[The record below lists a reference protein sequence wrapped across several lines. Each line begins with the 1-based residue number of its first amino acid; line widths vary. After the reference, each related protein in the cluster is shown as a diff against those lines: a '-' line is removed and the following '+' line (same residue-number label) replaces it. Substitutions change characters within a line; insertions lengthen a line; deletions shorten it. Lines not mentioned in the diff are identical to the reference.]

1 MTDSH
6 SSFLARLTGDD
17 NEGIALLFGGQATP
31 WRAAAAQVAED
42 PTLAAELRDL
52 ISASDAL
59 LAPVA
64 ASVTAASA
72 GPVTLERLAG
82 TDGTA
87 ATGPVSAAL
96 SVPGITAVQF
106 AQVSALRSAG
116 FDAAAAVA
124 AGRAVALGHSQ
135 GALGA
140 ALVSNGADS
149 AARIFTTARLIGAA
163 AARVTRAQGFAVDET
178 TPMLSVRGLQRVHL
192 DALIA
197 ETGVNVQVAIR
208 NGHRRFILSGT
219 PEDLGVVEQTV
230 LQLGEKDAAELAAKT
245 RGGAPL
251 APATE
256 YLEVTVPF
264 HHTSMEPAVAQTVA
278 WAEACGLNTDGAA
291 EKLARAVL
299 TDHVDWVDQITEARA
314 TGATWF
320 LDLGPGEVVSRLS
333 ADLIEGSG
341 AGIVSLG
348 SLEQIDELAAPGSND
363 PGPARTVDWSS
374 FAPRLL
380 DLPTGPSVETK
391 FSRLTG
397 RSPVLLAG
405 MTPTTVDPEIV
416 AAAANAGYWAEMAG
430 GGQVTAEVF
439 DANLTKLK
447 GLLDPGRAVQFN
459 AMFMDRYLWNLHFG
473 GQRVVSKARESGA
486 PLDGVVI
493 SAGIPE
499 PDEAPEVIGALRD
512 SGFSYIALKPGT
524 VNQIRSGLAI
534 ARQIQDTG
542 ASIILQVEDGHAGG
556 HHSWENLDDLLTDT
570 YAEIRR
576 QPNVVLTVGGGIGAP
591 ERAADYLSGDWSV
604 ALGLPSMPVDG
615 VLVGTAAMTAKEA
628 KTTDEIKQL
637 LVDTPG
643 VADASGVAH
652 TAPNGGWIAPGESAG
667 GATSGLSHLRAD
679 IHEIDNSAAKCMRL
693 IQEVGGSL
701 EAVNARRDEII
712 EAMNKTAKP
721 YFGELEQMTYA
732 QVVRRF
738 AELSFPWADPSW
750 LKRFQELLQ
759 RVEARLA
766 VAEHGPVET
775 LFPTVDSAE
784 DPEAAVATL
793 VGAYPSAEVDTLTP
807 LDAAWFI
814 ALCRKYPKPM
824 GFVPAID
831 EDLLAWWG
839 KDCLWQAQDDR
850 YTADQVRII
859 PGPVS
864 VSGITTVNE
873 PVADL
878 LGRFEAACRDRVAS
892 SSSAGDG
899 KATGRHAIQ
908 EWSDSNAASTPTKAV
923 ARLADATDITAYLQA
938 VPYIS
943 WTGHLMDNPAHVID
957 ADSYELVVTNDGSDG
972 NPVTVT
978 VDLHLDTLWD
988 NTAAGSGDSQVH
1000 AVRRLPVPL
1009 ILDDSISTGALPV
1022 VDESR
1027 LPDTMY
1033 GLLAGTAGVGNVS
1046 VTGDD
1051 ITGMPTKI
1059 EGSETDADGAAP
1071 FGRFSYTYTLTDTL
1085 GAEHA
1090 AVTGDGL
1097 GDLASAGGGAHRAT
1111 IVPDALLGTCWPAI
1125 YAALGSAM
1133 VNDYPVIEGLLNAVH
1148 LDHSAALE
1156 VPAEDIATGE
1166 ITITSWAAGI
1176 QESSSGRVV
1185 TVHHEMHDA
1194 DGVYLG
1200 VQTERFAIRGRAF
1213 GTTPPAEPAIA
1224 GGIAAASNGGIT
1236 DTPRS
1241 TLLRTHVHAPHE
1253 MTPFAWVSG
1262 DFNPIHTSHVAARV
1276 AGLQAPLVHGM
1287 WLSATAQHAASAAGS
1302 GHQILG
1308 WTYRMFGLVQLD
1320 DLVDIQVERVGRVA
1334 GGGLLLE
1341 VTCRVNDELVSQG
1354 TAVTAAPTTA
1364 YVYPGQ
1370 GIQAKGMGL
1379 DERAASKATAAVWER
1394 ADAHTRAA
1402 LDFSILTVVRDNP
1415 TSLTA
1420 NGVTY
1425 HHPDGV
1431 LYLTQFTQVALA
1443 TLALAQTARLRE
1455 ADALVADAYYAGHSL
1470 GEYTALS
1477 AYAGTIELETVLEVV
1492 FHRGSTMH
1500 HLIPRDEQ
1508 GRSDYRMGA
1517 LRPNQ
1522 FGVDDEHV
1530 VEYVNSIAEASGE
1543 FLEIVNF
1550 NLAGEQ
1556 YSVAGTVAG
1565 LAALEKDAKK
1575 RTAEAGGKGSF
1586 MMVPGIDVPFHSRV
1600 LHPGVPDFREK
1611 LDGLL
1616 PARINYE
1623 ILVGRYIPN
1632 LVARPFELTS
1642 EFVESI
1648 LEIVPSEP
1656 AQSLLD
1662 GWDDRTNDEA
1672 GRAEVARTL
1681 FIELLCWQFASPV
1694 RWIETQDLLLA
1705 TDRLDVEEL
1714 IEVGL
1719 GASPTLANLATKTLK
1734 LPRFTGADVAVRNV
1748 QRDEK
1753 LVYHTDV
1760 QTIEAPVVESTG
1772 SAAPEAGSVPTGD
1785 AAASAHPDA
1794 SAPSSSVP
1802 EPVVTPINEVSAAP
1816 AAVAPAGSVERPADL
1831 PYKASDAIKTL
1842 LAYANK
1848 LRPEQIGGA
1857 DTTGTL
1863 TNGVSSRLNQLLMDI
1878 SAELGL
1884 SSVEGAAEAD
1894 VTTLSATVDAAAHNY
1909 AAFGPVLGEAV
1920 KDRLRKLFGAAG
1932 AKASAIADRVT
1943 GTWELGPGWVD
1954 HATAQILLGSRD
1966 GASARGGDLSTLPTA
1981 VTSMNDVNAIIDE
1994 AVTQAG
2000 AAHGIPVAKPTAGG
2014 SGGGAVDSAAL
2025 DALASEVTGE
2035 EGVLASLARHLL
2047 HDLNLDVPESAV
2059 LSDPEAEE
2067 TAAILQSVSE
2077 ELGPNW
2083 PKLVTPTFDARRAVL
2098 VDDRWATA
2106 REDIARLAAGDE
2118 VAETASFRGT
2128 GETVAKHAEFQA
2140 GRADAA
2146 GDTSLAERFRSIAA
2160 DARSTE
2166 TGTFAGQ
2173 VAVATGVT
2181 PASIAGGVVGDLLAQ
2196 GATVVMTASRIS
2208 PSRLA
2213 YVKQLY
2219 RERAAAEAKIW
2230 LVPANLSS
2238 YRDIDALVDWIG
2250 NEQTE
2255 TVGSD
2260 QKLIKPAL
2268 VPDLFLP
2275 FAAPTV
2281 SGTVEDAG
2289 GNAETQARLLLWS
2302 VERSFTALSRI
2313 GHEANL
2319 AHRLHVVLPG
2329 SPNRGTFGGDGAY
2342 GETKAAFDA
2351 ICNKWSNE
2359 PWGERVTIAHPRIG
2373 WVAGTGLMGGN
2384 DPLVDAAVE
2393 AGVRVWT
2400 PADISG
2406 ELVRLCS
2413 SEIRAAAAVGPVDA
2427 DLTGGLDK
2435 INLTE
2440 LREQAIAD
2448 GAFEQVAASD
2458 AADGAGA
2465 AAAPVTVNALPS
2477 PVRAVQPT
2485 GADFG
2490 AAAGAAADAANAGWG
2505 EVTQDLDDMIVV
2517 VGLGEISA
2525 WGSGRTR
2532 FEAEYGI
2539 QADGSVDLTAAG
2551 VLELAW
2557 MTGLLTWK
2565 DTPVAG
2571 WYDAKGEIVPEEE
2584 IFTRYRD
2591 EVAAR
2596 AGVRTFVDDV
2606 ALEDLT
2612 TPQEVEIFLDRE
2624 ITFAVDSAEDAAS
2637 FVDSD
2642 PTFTRAN
2649 LNEETGEWSVT
2660 RLPGARTRVPR
2671 RATLA
2676 RKVGGQ
2682 FPTDFDPARW
2692 GVPASMIEAVD
2703 RIAIWNLVTAVD
2715 AYLSAGFTPAEI
2727 LQAVHPSDIA
2737 MTQGTGFGGMT
2748 SMRKLFVDR
2757 FLEEDIPSDILQET
2771 LPNVVAAHTM
2781 QSYVGGYGS
2790 MIHPVGA
2797 CATAAVSVEEGVDK
2811 IKLHKA
2817 DFVVA
2822 GATDDI
2828 NVESISGFASM
2839 NATAD
2844 SDAMA
2849 AKGLNERFYS
2859 RANDRRRGGF
2869 VEAQGGGTILL
2880 ARGSVA
2886 VRLGLPVQSVVGY
2899 ASSFADG
2906 AHTSI
2911 PAPGQGAL
2919 AAGRGGVDSR
2929 LSRDL
2934 ATLGVS
2940 ADDIAVVSKHD
2951 TSTNANDPN
2960 ESRLHTRLAAAMGRT
2975 EGNPMYVV
2983 SQKTLT
2989 GHAKGGA
2996 AVFQTAGL
3004 GDMFRTSRIPAN
3016 RSLDCVDPEMASAP
3030 NLVWLREPLQL
3041 NRTVKAGLLTSLGFG
3056 HVSALLALVHPEAFR
3071 VAVENQLGA
3080 EAAEAWVARASDRLR
3095 AGVRRREAGML
3106 GHRALFEEIEHR
3118 RFADDVDID
3127 VAEPDMLLNP
3137 DARAG
3142 EDGLLR

>member
-1 MTDSH
+1 MPHT
-6 SSFLARLTGDD
+6 SFLSRLTAGTDHV
-17 NEGIALLFGGQATP
+17 ALLFGGQATP
-31 WRAAAAQVAED
+31 WIPALGEIADDPALADAA
-42 PTLAAELRDL
+42 RDL
-52 ISASDAL
+52 LSATDAR

-64 ASVTAASA
+64 AQVTAAAA
-72 GPVTLERLAG
+72 GPLTLERL
-82 TDGTA
+82 TA
-87 ATGPVSAAL
+87 ATSADAAL
-96 SVPGITAVQF
+96 SVPGITLAQF
-106 AQVSALRSAG
+106 ALLTALKNAG
-116 FDAAAAVA
+116 FDAATAVA
-124 AGRAVALGHSQ
+124 DGRASALGHSQ
-135 GALGA
+135 GVLGA
-140 ALVSNGADS
+140 ALVTEGD
-149 AARIFTTARLIGAA
+149 AARVLAVARLIGAA
-163 AARVTRAQGFAVDET
+163 ASRTTRSLGLGGGAA
-178 TPMLSVRGLQRVHL
+178 TPMLSVRGLDRATLDRVL
-192 DALIA
+192 A
-197 ETGVNVQVAIR
+197 EVREEAGGASGNDVQVAIR

-219 PEDLGVVEQTV
+219 PEDLGVVEKTISV
-230 LQLGEKDAAELAAKT
+230 LGEKDAAELAAKA

-251 APATE
+251 NPVME
-256 YLEVTVPF
+256 YLDVTVPF
-264 HHTSMEPAVAQTVA
+264 HHTLMEDAVAQVIA
-278 WAEACGLNTDGAA
+278 WARTCGLDDLAGV
-291 EKLARAVL
+291 ESLARAVL
-299 TDHVDWVDQITEARA
+299 TDHVDWVGEIAAAHDA
-314 TGATWF
+314 GAAWF
-320 LDLGPGEVVSRLS
+320 LDLGPGRVVSKLS
-333 ADLIEGSG
+333 ADLIEGTG
-341 AGIVSLG
+341 AGVAVAGTLT
-348 SLEQIDELAAPGSND
+348 DVDALAAPGED
-363 PGPARTVDWSS
+363 PARTVDWSA

-380 DLPTGPSVETK
+380 DLPGGRSVETA
-391 FSRLTG
+391 FTRLTG

-439 DANLTKLK
+439 DHNLTKLK
-447 GLLDPGRAVQFN
+447 SLLEPGRAAEFN

-486 PLDGVVI
+486 PIDGVVI

-499 PDEAPEVIGALRD
+499 PDEAPELIASLRA
-512 SGFSYIALKPGT
+512 SGFSHIAVKPGT
-524 VNQIRSGLAI
+524 VAQIRAGLGI
-534 ARQIQDTG
+534 ARQIEDTG
-542 ASIILQVEDGHAGG
+542 ASLILQVEDGHAGG
-556 HHSWENLDDLLTDT
+556 HHSWENLDDLLTAT

-576 QPNVVLTVGGGIGAP
+576 QPNVVLCVGGGIGTP
-591 ERAADYLSGDWSV
+591 ERAADYLSGDWSR

-615 VLVGTAAMTAKEA
+615 VMVGTAAMTAKEA
-628 KTTDEIKQL
+628 KTTAEIKQL

-643 VADASGVAH
+643 VADETGAAL
-652 TAPNGGWIAPGESAG
+652 TAPNGGWIAPGHTAG

-693 IQEVGGSL
+693 IQEIGSNL

-712 EAMNKTAKP
+712 AALDRTAKP
-721 YFGELEQMTYA
+721 YFGELEEMTYA

-738 AELSFPWADPSW
+738 ADLSFPWVDPSW
-750 LKRFQELLQ
+750 LQRFQELLQ
-759 RVEARLA
+759 RVEARLTP
-766 VAEHGPVET
+766 AEYGPVET
-775 LFPTVDSAE
+775 LFPTVESAE
-784 DPEAAVATL
+784 DPATAIAAL
-793 VGAYPSAEVDTLTP
+793 VEAYPSAEVDTLTP
-807 LDAAWFI
+807 LDTAWFV

-831 EDLLAWWG
+831 EDLLSWWG
-839 KDCLWQAQDDR
+839 KDGLWQAQDDR

-864 VSGITTVNE
+864 VSGITTVDE
-873 PVADL
+873 PVASI
-878 LGRFEAACRDRVAS
+878 LGRFEDACRERVAGS
-892 SSSAGDG
+892 
-899 KATGRHAIQ
+899 GRHHVEDAPVVTA
-908 EWSDSNAASTPTKAV
+908 WSRT
-923 ARLADATDITAYLQA
+923 ADAADVASYLQA
-938 VPYIS
+938 TPYIS

-957 ADSYELVVTNDGSDG
+957 ADKYELIIEEPAGDAADGS
-972 NPVTVT
+972 PVKVT
-978 VDLHLDTLWD
+978 IDLHLDTAWD
-988 NTAAGSGDSQVH
+988 GTAAGEGADRVH
-1000 AVRRLPVPL
+1000 AVRRLPIPL
-1009 ILDDSISTGALPV
+1009 LLSDSATTGALPV
-1022 VDESR
+1022 VDEER
-1027 LPDTMY
+1027 LPETMY
-1033 GLLAGTAGVGNVS
+1033 GLLAGTAGVGNTA
-1046 VTGDD
+1046 VTGDVID
-1051 ITGMPTKI
+1051 RMPARI
-1059 EGSETDADGAAP
+1059 DGSESADAP
-1071 FGRFSYTYTLTDTL
+1071 FGRFSYTYHLTSAL

-1090 AVTGDGL
+1090 GVTGAAL
-1097 GDLASAGGGAHRAT
+1097 GDLTGRGAGDHRAT

-1125 YAALGSAM
+1125 YAALGSAN
-1133 VNDYPVIEGLLNAVH
+1133 VDDFPVIEGLLNAVH

-1156 VPAEDIATGE
+1156 VSAEDLAARAAAAEKAGE
-1166 ITITSWAAGI
+1166 PGLAVEITSWAAGI
-1176 QESSSGRVV
+1176 EESSSGRVV
-1185 TVHHEMHDA
+1185 TVHHEMRDA
-1194 DGVYLG
+1194 DGIYLG
-1200 VQTERFAIRGRAF
+1200 IQTERFAIRGRAF
-1213 GTTPPAEPAIA
+1213 GTTPPADPAPA
-1224 GGIAAASNGGIT
+1224 GGIAAAVDGGIT

-1241 TLLRTHVHAPHE
+1241 TLLRTRVNAPAE

-1287 WLSATAQHAASAAGS
+1287 WLSATAQHAASAAGA
-1302 GHQILG
+1302 GHTILG
-1308 WTYRMFGLVQLD
+1308 WTYRMFGLVQLGD
-1320 DLVDIQVERVGRVA
+1320 PVDIQVERAGRVA

-1341 VTCRVNDELVSQG
+1341 VTCRIGDELVSQG
-1354 TAVTAAPTTA
+1354 TAVTAAPVTA

-1379 DERAASKATAAVWER
+1379 DERAASKATAEVWER

-1420 NGVTY
+1420 KGVTY

-1455 ADALVADAYYAGHSL
+1455 ADALVSDAYYAGHSL

-1477 AYAGTIELETVLEVV
+1477 AYAGTIDLETVLEVV

-1500 HLIPRDEQ
+1500 HLIPRDEN

-1522 FGVDDEHV
+1522 FGVDDDHV
-1530 VEYVNSIAEASGE
+1530 VEYVNSVAEASGE

-1556 YSVAGTVAG
+1556 YSIAGTVAG

-1575 RTAEAGGKGSF
+1575 RTAEFGGKGSF

-1611 LDGLL
+1611 LDDLL
-1616 PARINYE
+1616 PARINHE
-1623 ILVGRYIPN
+1623 MLIGRYIPN
-1632 LVARPFELTS
+1632 LVARPFELS
-1642 EFVESI
+1642 REFVQSI
-1648 LEIVPSEP
+1648 LDVVPSEP
-1656 AQSLLD
+1656 AQALLD
-1662 GWDDRTNDEA
+1662 NWDAATADDTA
-1672 GRAEVARTL
+1672 VATTARTL

-1694 RWIETQDLLLA
+1694 RWIETQDLLFA
-1705 TDRLDVEEL
+1705 PDRLDVDEVV
-1714 IEVGL
+1714 EVGL

-1734 LPRFTGADVAVRNV
+1734 LPRFTAADVAVRNV

-1753 LVYHTDV
+1753 LVYHEDV
-1760 QTIEAPVVESTG
+1760 QTIEAPADETVAEPTAVPVG
-1772 SAAPEAGSVPTGD
+1772 DQAVAEAEADT
-1785 AAASAHPDA
+1785 

-1802 EPVVTPINEVSAAP
+1802 EPVQEPVPTAAP
-1816 AAVAPAGSVERPADL
+1816 QTVHAPAGSVERPADL
-1831 PYKASDAIKTL
+1831 PYHASDAIRTL

-1894 VTTLSATVDAAAHNY
+1894 VDTLSVTVDAAAHNY
-1909 AAFGPVLGEAV
+1909 SAFGPVLGEAV

-1954 HATAQILLGSRD
+1954 HTTAQILLGSRD
-1966 GASARGGDLSTLPTA
+1966 GASSRGGDLATLPTA
-1981 VTSMNDVNAIIDE
+1981 ATSMADVTALIDE
-1994 AVTQAG
+1994 AVAQVG
-2000 AAHGIPVAKPTAGG
+2000 AAHGIPVAMPAAGG
-2014 SGGGAVDSAAL
+2014 AAGGGTVDSAAL
-2025 DALASEVTGE
+2025 DAFASEVTGD
-2035 EGVLASLARHLL
+2035 EGVLANLARHLL
-2047 HDLNLDVPESAV
+2047 HDLDLDVPEATPFT
-2059 LSDPEAEE
+2059 DPEAEE
-2067 TAAILQSVSE
+2067 NATVIRAVSE
-2077 ELGPNW
+2077 ELGSNW
-2083 PKLVTPTFDARRAVL
+2083 PQLVAPVFDPARAVL

-2106 REDIARLAAGDE
+2106 REDIARIANGEEL
-2118 VAETASFRGT
+2118 AETVTFAGT
-2128 GETVAKHAEFQA
+2128 GETVAKHAEF
-2140 GRADAA
+2140 RAAHAAAA
-2146 GDTSLAERFRSIAA
+2146 GDTSLAARFRAIAEE
-2160 DARSTE
+2160 ARDT
-2166 TGTFAGQ
+2166 TPGRFDGQ
-2173 VAVATGVT
+2173 VAVVTGVT
-2181 PASIAGGVVGDLLAQ
+2181 PASIAGGVVGDLLAE

-2208 PSRLA
+2208 AARLA
-2213 YVKQLY
+2213 FVKQLY
-2219 RERAAAEAKIW
+2219 RERASAAAQIW

-2238 YRDIDALVDWIG
+2238 YRDIDALVEWIG
-2250 NEQTE
+2250 TEQTE
-2255 TVGSD
+2255 TVGSEKK
-2260 QKLIKPAL
+2260 QIKPAL

-2275 FAAPTV
+2275 FAAPSVT
-2281 SGTVEDAG
+2281 GTVEDAG
-2289 GNAETQARLLLWS
+2289 ANAETQARLLLWS

-2313 GHEANL
+2313 GHEADL

-2342 GETKAAFDA
+2342 GEAKAAFDA
-2351 ICNKWSNE
+2351 ICNKWHNE
-2359 PWGERVTIAHPRIG
+2359 PWGGTGGRVTIAHPRIG
-2373 WVAGTGLMGGN
+2373 WVSGTGLMGGN
-2384 DPLVDAAVE
+2384 DPLVGAATE
-2393 AGVRVWT
+2393 AGVHVWT
-2400 PADISG
+2400 PAEIAG
-2406 ELVRLCS
+2406 ELVDLCS
-2413 SEIRAAAAVGPVDA
+2413 AQTREKALTGPVDA
-2427 DLTGGLDK
+2427 DLTGGLGAID
-2435 INLTE
+2435 LPA
-2440 LREQAIAD
+2440 LREKALAD
-2448 GAFEQVAASD
+2448 AAATDGTTDAAAAS
-2458 AADGAGA
+2458 GT
-2465 AAAPVTVNALPS
+2465 APVTVDALPN
-2477 PVRAVQPT
+2477 PVRVSQPVA
-2485 GADFG
+2485 GADASG
-2490 AAAGAAADAANAGWG
+2490 DKWG
-2505 EVTQDLDDMIVV
+2505 TVTQSLEDMVV
-2517 VGLGEISA
+2517 IVGLGEISA

-2539 QADGSVDLTAAG
+2539 RSDGSVDLTAAG

-2571 WYDAKGEIVPEEE
+2571 WYNTDGDIVPEEE

-2596 AGVRTFVDDV
+2596 AGVRTFVDDN
-2606 ALEDLT
+2606 ALEDLH

-2624 ITFAVDSAEDAAS
+2624 VTFAVDSAEDAAS
-2637 FVDSD
+2637 FVDND
-2642 PTFTRAN
+2642 PAFTRATRD
-2649 LNEETGEWSVT
+2649 EETGEWSVT

-2682 FPTDFDPARW
+2682 FPTDFDPQRW
-2692 GVPASMIEAVD
+2692 GIPAAMVEAVD

-2727 LQAVHPSDIA
+2727 LQYVHPADVA
-2737 MTQGTGFGGMT
+2737 MTQGTGFGGMS
-2748 SMRKLFVDR
+2748 SMRKLFLDR

-2781 QSYVGGYGS
+2781 QSYVGGYGA

-2797 CATAAVSVEEGVDK
+2797 CATAAVSIEEGVDK
-2811 IKLHKA
+2811 IHCGKA

-2828 NVESISGFASM
+2828 SVESITGFANM

-2844 SDAMA
+2844 SDKMA
-2849 AKGLNERFYS
+2849 GKGLNERFYS

-2886 VRLGLPVQSVVGY
+2886 AKMGLPVQSVVGFA
-2899 ASSFADG
+2899 ASYADG

-2911 PAPGQGAL
+2911 PAPGMGAL
-2919 AAGRGGVDSR
+2919 AAGRGGTDSR
-2929 LSRDL
+2929 LARTL

-2960 ESRLHTRLAAAMGRT
+2960 ESKLHTRLARALERT
-2975 EGNPMYVV
+2975 EGNPLYVV

-3004 GDMFRTSRIPAN
+3004 GDMFRTARIPAN
-3016 RSLDCVDPEMASAP
+3016 RSLDCVDPEMATSP
-3030 NLVWLREPLQL
+3030 DLVWLREPMQL
-3041 NRTVKAGLLTSLGFG
+3041 HRTVKAGLLTSLGFG

-3071 VAVENQLGA
+3071 VAVASQLG
-3080 EAAEAWVARASDRLR
+3080 EDAAAQWVERASARLR

-3106 GHRALFEEIEHR
+3106 GHKALFEEIDHR
-3118 RFADDVDID
+3118 RFADGVDID
-3127 VAEPDMLLNP
+3127 EAEPAMLLDP
-3137 DARAG
+3137 ASRAG
-3142 EDGLLR
+3142 EDGLFR

>member
-1 MTDSH
+1 MTDTS
-6 SSFLARLTGDD
+6 SSFLARLNGGSEKT
-17 NEGIALLFGGQATP
+17 ALLFGGQATP
-31 WRAAAAQVAED
+31 WRPACAQIAED
-42 PTLAAELRDL
+42 PTLAGEIRDL
-52 ISASDAL
+52 ISDSSDL

-64 ASVTAASA
+64 AELTAATA
-72 GPVTLERLAG
+72 GALTLERLAG
-82 TDGTA
+82 TGSFA
-87 ATGPVSAAL
+87 AGAGDPVSAAL
-96 SVPGITAVQF
+96 SVPGITAVQY
-106 AQVSALRSAG
+106 AQLSALKSAG
-116 FDAAAAVA
+116 YDATAAVA
-124 AGRAVALGHSQ
+124 DGRATALGHSQ
-135 GALGA
+135 GVLGA
-140 ALVSNGADS
+140 ALVSDNGLTDAQIL
-149 AARIFTTARLIGAA
+149 AVARLIGAA
-163 AARVTRAQGFAVDET
+163 AARTTRSAGFAVGEH
-178 TPMLSVRGLQRVHL
+178 TPMLSVRGLERSHL
-192 DALIA
+192 DTVIA
-197 ETGVNVQVAIR
+197 DAGVDVEVAIH
-208 NGHRRFILSGT
+208 NGRRRFILSGT

-251 APATE
+251 SPQTE

-264 HHTSMEPAVAQTVA
+264 HHSSMEPAVQQVIA
-278 WAEACGLNTDGAA
+278 WATRCGLPDA
-291 EKLARAVL
+291 EAFARAVL
-299 TDHVDWVDQITEARA
+299 TDHIDWVSQVSAARDG
-314 TGATWF
+314 GAAWF
-320 LDLGPGEVVSRLS
+320 LDLGPGVVASRIS

-341 AGIVSLG
+341 AGVVAAGTL
-348 SLEQIDELAAPGSND
+348 DDVDTLAAPGPD
-363 PGPARTVDWSS
+363 PERTVDWSAY
-374 FAPRLL
+374 APRLL
-380 DLPTGPSVETK
+380 DLPTGQVVETA
-391 FSRLTG
+391 FTRLTG

-416 AAAANAGYWAEMAG
+416 AAAANAGYWAELAG

-447 GLLDPGRAVQFN
+447 GLLEPGRAVQFN

-499 PDEAPEVIGALRD
+499 PDEAPEVIGALRE
-512 SGFSYIALKPGT
+512 SGFSHIALKPGT
-524 VNQIRSGLAI
+524 VNQIRAGLGI
-534 ARQIQDTG
+534 ARQIEDTG
-542 ASIILQVEDGHAGG
+542 TSIILQVEDGHAGG
-556 HHSWENLDDLLTDT
+556 HHSWENLDDLLTAT

-576 QPNVVLTVGGGIGAP
+576 QKNVVLCVGGGIGTP
-591 ERAADYLSGDWSV
+591 ERSADYLSGDWSV
-604 ALGLPSMPVDG
+604 ALGLPPMPVDG
-615 VLVGTAAMTAKEA
+615 VLVGTAAMTTKEA

-643 VADASGVAH
+643 VADETGAAF
-652 TAPNGGWIAPGESAG
+652 TAPNGGWIAPGHSAG

-712 EAMNKTAKP
+712 EALDKTAKP

-738 AELSFPWADPSW
+738 AELSFPWVDPSW
-750 LKRFQELLQ
+750 LQRFQELLQ
-759 RVEARLA
+759 RVEARLTP
-766 VAEHGPVET
+766 VEHGPVET
-775 LFPTVDSAE
+775 LFPTVESAE

-793 VGAYPSAEVDTLTP
+793 VAAHPSAEVDTLTP
-807 LDAAWFI
+807 LDTAWFI

-864 VSGITTVNE
+864 VSGITTVDE

-878 LGRFEAACRDRVAS
+878 LGRFEEACRAR
-892 SSSAGDG
+892 
-899 KATGRHAIQ
+899 I
-908 EWSDSNAASTPTKAV
+908 SDSGATTAWSRTGDAA
-923 ARLADATDITAYLQA
+923 DIESYLKT

-957 ADSYELVVTNDGSDG
+957 EERYDLVVHDDGSDG
-972 NPVTVT
+972 KPVKVT
-978 VDLHLDTLWD
+978 VDLHLDTFWD
-988 NTAAGSGDSQVH
+988 DTAAGSGDAQVH
-1000 AVRRLPVPL
+1000 AVRSLPVPL
-1009 ILDDSISTGALPV
+1009 ILDTTSMTGGLPV
-1022 VDESR
+1022 VDEER

-1033 GLLAGTAGVGNVS
+1033 GLLAGTAGVGNTA
-1046 VTGDD
+1046 VTGDE
-1051 ITGMPTKI
+1051 ITAMPAKV
-1059 EGSETDADGAAP
+1059 EGSTSDSTP
-1071 FGRFSYTYTLTDTL
+1071 FGTFNYSFTLTESL
-1085 GAEHA
+1085 GSEHA
-1090 AVTGDGL
+1090 GVTGDGL
-1097 GDLASAGGGAHRAT
+1097 GDLSEVGGGATRAS

-1148 LDHSAALE
+1148 LDHSVALE
-1156 VPAEDIATGE
+1156 VPADELAE
-1166 ITITSWAAGI
+1166 RAPFRITVTSWAAGI
-1176 QESSSGRVV
+1176 EESSSGRVV
-1185 TVHHEMHDA
+1185 TVHHHMHD
-1194 DGVYLG
+1194 DEGTLLG
-1200 VQTERFAIRGRAF
+1200 RQTERFAIRGRAF
-1213 GTTPPAEPAIA
+1213 GTTPPADPALA
-1224 GGIAAASNGGIT
+1224 GGLAAEGRGIT

-1241 TLLRTHVHAPHE
+1241 TLLRTRVNAPSE

-1262 DFNPIHTSHVAARV
+1262 DFNPIHTSHVAARM

-1302 GHQILG
+1302 GHRILG

-1320 DLVDIQVERVGRVA
+1320 DPVDIQVERTGRVA

-1341 VTCRVNDELVSQG
+1341 VTCRINDELVSQG
-1354 TAVTAAPTTA
+1354 TAVTAAPSTA

-1370 GIQAKGMGL
+1370 GIQSKGMGL

-1425 HHPDGV
+1425 QHPDGV

-1500 HLIPRDEQ
+1500 HLIPRDEN
-1508 GRSDYRMGA
+1508 GRSNYRMGA

-1522 FGVDDEHV
+1522 FGVDDDHV
-1530 VEYVNSIAEASGE
+1530 VDYVNSVAEKSGE

-1565 LAALEKDAKK
+1565 LAALEKDAAE
-1575 RTAEAGGKGSF
+1575 RTAAAGGKGSF

-1611 LDGLL
+1611 LDDLL
-1616 PARINYE
+1616 PETIDHGVLE
-1623 ILVGRYIPN
+1623 GRYIPN
-1632 LVARPFELTS
+1632 LVARPFELS
-1642 EFVESI
+1642 RDFVQSI
-1648 LEIVPSEP
+1648 LDVVPAGP
-1656 AQSLLD
+1656 AQEILD
-1662 GWDDRTNDEA
+1662 DWDARTKDEA
-1672 GRAEVARTL
+1672 GRADVARTL

-1705 TDRLDVEEL
+1705 SDRLDIDELVE
-1714 IEVGL
+1714 IGL
-1719 GASPTLANLATKTLK
+1719 GAAPTLANLATKTLK

-1753 LVYHTDV
+1753 LVYHEDV
-1760 QTIEAPVVESTG
+1760 QTIEAPVDEPAVEH
-1772 SAAPEAGSVPTGD
+1772 ESVPTGD
-1785 AAASAHPDA
+1785 PVAEARPDA
-1794 SAPSSSVP
+1794 SAPSPAVDEGYATP
-1802 EPVVTPINEVSAAP
+1802 EPP
-1816 AAVAPAGSVERPADL
+1816 APAGSVERPADL

-1909 AAFGPVLGEAV
+1909 SAFGPVLSEAV
-1920 KDRLRKLFGAAG
+1920 KDRLRKLFGSAG
-1932 AKASAIADRVT
+1932 AKATAIADRVT

-1966 GASARGGDLSTLPTA
+1966 GASARGGDLSTLPTSA
-1981 VTSMNDVNAIIDE
+1981 TSMNDVNAIIDE
-1994 AVTQAG
+1994 AVTQVG
-2000 AAHGIPVAKPTAGG
+2000 AAHGIPVAKPSAGG
-2014 SGGGAVDSAAL
+2014 SGGGTVDSAAL
-2025 DALASEVTGE
+2025 DAFADEVTGDD
-2035 EGVLASLARHLL
+2035 GVLASLARHIL
-2047 HDLNLDVPESAV
+2047 HDLNLDVPEPS
-2059 LSDPEAEE
+2059 SFDDPEADEN
-2067 TAAILQSVSE
+2067 AAVLQAVSE
-2077 ELGPNW
+2077 ELGATW
-2083 PKLVTPTFDARRAVL
+2083 PRQVAPVFDDRRAIL
-2098 VDDRWATA
+2098 IDDRWATA
-2106 REDIARLAAGDE
+2106 REDIARLAAGGEIAD
-2118 VAETASFRGT
+2118 TATFRGT
-2128 GETVAKHAEFQA
+2128 GETVAKHADWWAAHTTDA
-2140 GRADAA
+2140 GLATRFA
-2146 GDTSLAERFRSIAA
+2146 GIAA
-2160 DARSTE
+2160 EARDVTT
-2166 TGTFAGQ
+2166 TGDFSGQ
-2173 VAVATGVT
+2173 VAVVTGVT
-2181 PASIAGGVVGDLLAQ
+2181 PASIAGGVVGDLLAE
-2196 GATVVMTASRIS
+2196 GATVVITASRIS
-2208 PSRLA
+2208 SARLEF
-2213 YVKQLY
+2213 VKKLY
-2219 RERAAAEAKIW
+2219 REHASAEARIW

-2250 NEQTE
+2250 SEQTE
-2255 TVGSD
+2255 TVGSEK
-2260 QKLIKPAL
+2260 KLVKPAL

-2359 PWGERVTIAHPRIG
+2359 PWGQRVTIAHPRIG

-2400 PADISG
+2400 PSDIAG

-2413 SEIRAAAAVGPVDA
+2413 AEIRAAASIGPVDA

-2440 LREQAIAD
+2440 LRDKALAD
-2448 GAFEQVAASD
+2448 GAFDAVADTSAGD
-2458 AADGAGA
+2458 AAE
-2465 AAAPVTVNALPS
+2465 APATVDALPS
-2477 PVRAVQPT
+2477 PVRAWQPVAQD
-2485 GADFG
+2485 GS
-2490 AAAGAAADAANAGWG
+2490 WG
-2505 EVTQDLDDMIVV
+2505 EVTADLEDMVVV
-2517 VGLGEISA
+2517 VGLGEVSA

-2532 FEAEYGI
+2532 FEAEYGV

-2606 ALEDLT
+2606 ALEDVH
-2612 TPQEVEIFLDRE
+2612 TPQAAEIFLDRE
-2624 ITFAVDSAEDAAS
+2624 VTFAVDSAEDARS
-2637 FVDSD
+2637 FVEAD
-2642 PTFTRAN
+2642 PDFTRATVD
-2649 LNEETGEWSVT
+2649 EETGEWSVT
-2660 RLPGARTRVPR
+2660 RLPGARARVPR

-2682 FPTDFDPARW
+2682 FPTDFDPTRW
-2692 GVPASMIEAVD
+2692 GVPASMVEAID
-2703 RIAIWNLVTAVD
+2703 RIAVWNLVATVD
-2715 AYLSAGFTPAEI
+2715 AYLSAGFTPSEI
-2727 LQAVHPSDIA
+2727 LQAVHPSDVA

-2781 QSYVGGYGS
+2781 QAYVGGYGA

-2811 IKLHKA
+2811 IKLGKA

-2822 GATDDI
+2822 GATDDMS
-2828 NVESISGFASM
+2828 VESISGFASM
-2839 NATAD
+2839 NATAN

-2880 ARGSVA
+2880 TRGSVA
-2886 VRLGLPVQSVVGY
+2886 AKLGLPVQSVVGY
-2899 ASSFADG
+2899 AASFADG

-2911 PAPGQGAL
+2911 PAPGMGAL
-2919 AAGRGGVDSR
+2919 AAGRGGQGSK
-2929 LSRDL
+2929 LSKEL
-2934 ATLGVS
+2934 AKLGVS

-2960 ESRLHTRLAAAMGRT
+2960 ESRLHTRLAKAMGRT

-3041 NRTVKAGLLTSLGFG
+3041 NRTIKAGLLTSLGFG
-3056 HVSALLALVHPEAFR
+3056 HVSALMALVHPEAFR
-3071 VAVENQLGA
+3071 VAVANQLGE
-3080 EAAEAWVARASDRLR
+3080 EAARQWVDTASARLR

-3106 GHRALFEEIEHR
+3106 GHRALFEEIGHR
-3118 RFADDVDID
+3118 RFADDVSID
-3127 VAEPDMLLNP
+3127 EAEPAMLLDP
-3137 DARAG
+3137 EARAG

>member
-1 MTDSH
+1 MTH
-6 SSFLARLTGDD
+6 TSFLSRISSAD
-17 NEGIALLFGGQATP
+17 NGAAERTTLLFGGQATP
-31 WRAAAAQVAED
+31 WRAALTELAED
-42 PTLAAELRDL
+42 PTLADAVRGVLADSGAL
-52 ISASDAL
+52 I
-59 LAPVA
+59 APVA
-64 ASVTAASA
+64 AQVTAATA
-72 GPVTLERLAG
+72 GALTLERLIGAG
-82 TDGTA
+82 RAGA
-87 ATGPVSAAL
+87 VSAAL
-96 SVPGITAVQF
+96 SVPGITVAQF
-106 AQVSALRSAG
+106 GQLAALKGAG

-124 AGRAVALGHSQ
+124 ADRASVLGHSQ
-135 GALGA
+135 GVLGA
-140 ALVSNGADS
+140 ALVDGRAGDS
-149 AARIFTTARLIGAA
+149 AHVIAIARLIGAA
-163 AARVTRAQGFAVDET
+163 ASRATLAVGVSAGDA
-178 TPMLSVRGLQRVHL
+178 TPMLSVRGLDRDTL
-192 DALIA
+192 DAVLA
-197 ETGVNVQVAIR
+197 EVAEQAGGADTGVQVAIR
-208 NGHRRFILSGT
+208 NGHRRFILSGA
-219 PEDLGVVEQTV
+219 PDALGVVEKTIAV
-230 LQLGEKDAAELAAKT
+230 VADKDAAELAAKT

-251 APATE
+251 APVCE
-256 YLEVTVPF
+256 YLDVTVPF
-264 HHTSMEPAVAQTVA
+264 HHDMMETAVAQVVA
-278 WAEACGLNTDGAA
+278 WADTCGLAGAEA
-291 EKLARAVL
+291 LARAVL
-299 TDHVDWVDQITEARA
+299 TDHVDWVDGVTDALA
-314 TGATWF
+314 SGTSWF
-320 LDLGPGEVVSRLS
+320 LDLGPGDTVTKLS
-333 ADLIEGSG
+333 SELVEGSG
-341 AGIVSLG
+341 AGLVAAG
-348 SLEQIDELAAPGSND
+348 SLTAVDALAAPGED
-363 PGPARTVDWSS
+363 PARTVDWSS
-374 FAPRLL
+374 YSPRLV
-380 DLPTGPSVETK
+380 DLPTGRTVETK
-391 FSRLTG
+391 FTRLTG
-397 RSPVLLAG
+397 RSPILLAG

-473 GQRVVSKARESGA
+473 TQRVVSKARESGA

-499 PDEAPEVIGALRD
+499 PDEAPEVIGALRN
-512 SGFSYIALKPGT
+512 SGFSHIALKPGT
-524 VNQIRSGLAI
+524 VAQIRAGLGI
-534 ARQIQDTG
+534 ARQIEDTG
-542 ASIILQVEDGHAGG
+542 TSIILQVEDGHAGG
-556 HHSWENLDDLLTDT
+556 HHSWENLDDLLTAT

-576 QPNVVLTVGGGIGAP
+576 QPNVVLCVGGGIGTP
-591 ERAADYLSGDWSV
+591 ERAADYLSGSWST
-604 ALGLPSMPVDG
+604 ALGLPAMPVDG

-628 KTTDEIKQL
+628 KTTREIKQL

-643 VADASGVAH
+643 VADQTGSAV
-652 TAPNGGWIAPGESAG
+652 TAPNGGWIAPGQAAG

-693 IQEVGGSL
+693 IQEIGSNL

-712 EAMNKTAKP
+712 AALNKTAKP
-721 YFGELEQMTYA
+721 YFGELEEMTYA

-750 LKRFQELLQ
+750 LSRFHLLLQ
-759 RVEARLA
+759 RVEARLSD
-766 VAEHGPVET
+766 VDHGEVVT
-775 LFPTVDSAE
+775 LFPTEQDAAE
-784 DPEAAVATL
+784 PTTAIARLIE
-793 VGAYPSAEVDTLTP
+793 AYPASETDTLTP
-807 LDAAWFI
+807 LDTAWFLV
-814 ALCRKYPKPM
+814 LCRKFPKPV

-839 KDCLWQAQDDR
+839 KDCLWQSQDDR
-850 YTADQVRII
+850 YTADQCRII

-864 VSGITTVNE
+864 VSGITTIDE
-873 PVADL
+873 PVASI
-878 LGRFEAACRDRVAS
+878 LGRFEDACRDRVAGTPEAAVGRHS
-892 SSSAGDG
+892 LEDASASTEVVTAWSRQDDAADVASFL
-899 KATGRHAIQ
+899 KAT
-908 EWSDSNAASTPTKAV
+908 
-923 ARLADATDITAYLQA
+923 
-938 VPYIS
+938 PYIS

-957 ADSYELVVTNDGSDG
+957 ESKYELIITDDGSDG
-972 NPVTVT
+972 GPVKVT
-978 VDLHLDTLWD
+978 IDLHLDTFWD
-988 NTAAGSGDSQVH
+988 GTAAGEGKSKVH

-1009 ILDDSISTGALPV
+1009 ILSDAVATGALPV
-1022 VDESR
+1022 VDEEK
-1027 LPDTMY
+1027 LPTTMY
-1033 GLLAGTAGVGNVS
+1033 GLLAGTAGVGNVA
-1046 VTGDD
+1046 VTGDE
-1051 ITGMPTKI
+1051 ITAMPGKV
-1059 EGSETDADGAAP
+1059 EGSETPETP
-1071 FGRFSYTYTLTDTL
+1071 FGTFTYTFHLTDTL

-1090 AVTGDGL
+1090 GVTGAGL
-1097 GDLASAGGGAHRAT
+1097 PDLSATGSGSRSDHRAT

-1125 YAALGSAM
+1125 YAALGSAL
-1133 VNDYPVIEGLLNAVH
+1133 VDGYPVIEGLLNAVH
-1148 LDHSAALE
+1148 LDHSVALE

-1166 ITITSWAAGI
+1166 ITVTSWAAGI
-1176 QESSSGRVV
+1176 EESSSGRVV
-1185 TVHHEMHDA
+1185 TVHHHMSDA
-1194 DGVYLG
+1194 DGALIG
-1200 VQTERFAIRGRAF
+1200 KQTERFAIRGRAF
-1213 GTTPPAEPAIA
+1213 GTTPPADPAPA
-1224 GGIAAASNGGIT
+1224 GGIDRETT

-1241 TLLRTHVHAPHE
+1241 TLLRARVNAPAE

-1262 DFNPIHTSHVAARV
+1262 DFNPIHTSHVASRV
-1276 AGLQAPLVHGM
+1276 AGLTAPLVHGM
-1287 WLSATAQHAASAAGS
+1287 WLSATAQHAASAAGA
-1302 GHQILG
+1302 GHKILG
-1308 WTYRMFGLVQLD
+1308 WTYRMFGLVQLGD
-1320 DLVDIQVERVGRVA
+1320 PVDIQVERVGRVA
-1334 GGGLLLE
+1334 GGGLALD
-1341 VTCRVNDELVSQG
+1341 VTCRINDELVSQG
-1354 TAVTAAPTTA
+1354 TAVTAAPTIA

-1379 DERAASKATAAVWER
+1379 DERSASKAAASVWER
-1394 ADAHTRAA
+1394 ADRHTREA

-1415 TSLTA
+1415 TELTA
-1420 NGVTY
+1420 KGVTY

-1500 HLIPRDEQ
+1500 HLIPRDEH

-1530 VEYVNSIAEASGE
+1530 VEYVNSVAEASGE

-1556 YSVAGTVAG
+1556 YSIAGTVAG
-1565 LAALEKDAKK
+1565 LAALEKDATE
-1575 RTAEAGGKGSF
+1575 RTAAHGGKGSF

-1611 LDGLL
+1611 LDALL
-1616 PARINYE
+1616 PPRINHE

-1632 LVARPFELTS
+1632 LVARPFELTP

-1648 LEIVPSEP
+1648 LEVVPSEP
-1656 AQSLLD
+1656 AQALLD
-1662 GWDDRTNDEA
+1662 NWNAAVADDAAVATT
-1672 GRAEVARTL
+1672 ARTL

-1694 RWIETQDLLLA
+1694 RWIETQDLLFA
-1705 TDRLDVEEL
+1705 PDRLDIDEVV
-1714 IEVGL
+1714 EVGL

-1734 LPRFTGADVAVRNV
+1734 LPRFSAATVAVRNV

-1753 LVYHTDV
+1753 LVYHTDQ
-1760 QTIEAPVVESTG
+1760 QTIDAPVYEEEPT
-1772 SAAPEAGSVPTGD
+1772 SVPVGD
-1785 AAASAHPDA
+1785 PVLSGAKASEK
-1794 SAPSSSVP
+1794 APSESVP
-1802 EPVVTPINEVSAAP
+1802 ESLPAPVPEAAELRTAP
-1816 AAVAPAGSVERPADL
+1816 PAPAGAVERPADL

-1884 SSVEGAAEAD
+1884 SAVEGAAEAD
-1894 VTTLSATVDAAAHNY
+1894 VDTLSVTVNAAAHNY
-1909 AAFGPVLGEAV
+1909 SAFGPVLGEAV

-1932 AKASAIADRVT
+1932 AKATAIADRLT

-1954 HATAQILLGSRD
+1954 HTTAQILLGSRE
-1966 GASARGGDLSTLPTA
+1966 GASSRGGDLATLATGA
-1981 VTSMNDVNAIIDE
+1981 TTMNDVNAIIDE
-1994 AVTQAG
+1994 AVAQVG
-2000 AAHGIPVAKPTAGG
+2000 AAHGIPVAIPAAGG
-2014 SGGGAVDSAAL
+2014 SGGGTVDSAAL
-2025 DALASEVTGE
+2025 DAFAEGVTGE
-2035 EGVLASLARHLL
+2035 TGVLATTARHILAAL
-2047 HDLNLDVPESAV
+2047 GLDVPESAV
-2059 LSDPEAEE
+2059 LADPDGGE
-2067 TAAILQSVSE
+2067 TAAVLEAVSA
-2077 ELGPNW
+2077 ELGANW
-2083 PKLVTPTFDARRAVL
+2083 PATVAPSFDARRAL
-2098 VDDRWATA
+2098 LIDDRWATA
-2106 REDIARLAAGDE
+2106 REDVARLANGEELAGS
-2118 VAETASFRGT
+2118 ASFRGT
-2128 GETVAKHAEFQA
+2128 GETVATHASYRAAE
-2140 GRADAA
+2140 ADAA
-2146 GDTSLAERFRSIAA
+2146 GDATLAARFRDIA
-2160 DARSTE
+2160 DEARRTDTGKF
-2166 TGTFAGQ
+2166 TGT
-2173 VAVATGVT
+2173 VAVVTGVT
-2181 PASIAGGVVGDLLAQ
+2181 PASIAGGVVGDLLAE

-2208 PSRLA
+2208 SARLEFA
-2213 YVKQLY
+2213 KKLY
-2219 RERAAAEAKIW
+2219 REHASASAQIW

-2238 YRDIDALVDWIG
+2238 YRDIDALVEWIG
-2250 NEQTE
+2250 TEQTE

-2275 FAAPTV
+2275 FAAPSV

-2289 GNAETQARLLLWS
+2289 GNAEIQARLLLWS

-2313 GHEANL
+2313 GHDADL

-2342 GETKAAFDA
+2342 GEVKAAFDA
-2351 ICNKWSNE
+2351 IGNKWHNE

-2384 DPLVDAAVE
+2384 DPLVDAAID
-2393 AGVRVWT
+2393 AGVHVWS
-2400 PADISG
+2400 PAEISS
-2406 ELVRLCS
+2406 ELLALCS
-2413 SEIRAAAAVGPVDA
+2413 EEVRTQALNGPVDA
-2427 DLTGGLDK
+2427 DLTGGLGK
-2435 INLTE
+2435 INLVE
-2440 LREQAIAD
+2440 LRDQAMAEN
-2448 GAFEQVAASD
+2448 AAAASD
-2458 AADGAGA
+2458 VDEDATAS
-2465 AAAPVTVNALPS
+2465 PVTVNALPS
-2477 PVRAVQPT
+2477 PVRVAQPV
-2485 GADFG
+2485 GADHST
-2490 AAAGAAADAANAGWG
+2490 DAWG
-2505 EVTQDLDDMIVV
+2505 DVSLDLDDMVVV
-2517 VGLGEISA
+2517 VGLGEVSA

-2532 FEAEYGI
+2532 FEAELGV
-2539 QADGSVDLTAAG
+2539 QADGSVDLSAAG

-2557 MTGLLTWK
+2557 MTGLLSWM

-2571 WYDAKGEIVPEEE
+2571 WYDVDGNIVPEEE
-2584 IFTRYRD
+2584 IYTRYRD

-2596 AGVRTFVDDV
+2596 AGVRSFVDDV
-2606 ALEDLT
+2606 AIEDLH
-2612 TPQEVEIFLDRE
+2612 TPQQVEIFLDHE
-2624 ITFAVDSAEDAAS
+2624 VTFTVDSAEDAAT
-2637 FVDSD
+2637 FVDAD

-2649 LNEETGEWSVT
+2649 HDAETGEWSVT

-2682 FPTDFDPARW
+2682 FPTDFNPARW
-2692 GVPASMIEAVD
+2692 GIPASMIEAVD

-2757 FLEEDIPSDILQET
+2757 FLEEEIPSDILQET
-2771 LPNVVAAHTM
+2771 LPNVIAAHTM
-2781 QSYVGGYGS
+2781 QSYVGGYGA

-2811 IKLHKA
+2811 IKLGKA

-2828 NVESISGFASM
+2828 NVESITGFANM

-2844 SDAMA
+2844 SDKMA

-2859 RANDRRRGGF
+2859 RSNDRRRGGF

-2886 VRLGLPVQSVVGY
+2886 AKLGLPVQSVVGY
-2899 ASSFADG
+2899 AASFADG

-2919 AAGRGGVDSR
+2919 AAGRGGKNSR
-2929 LSRDL
+2929 LAKDL
-2934 ATLGVS
+2934 AKLGVS
-2940 ADDIAVVSKHD
+2940 ADDISVVSKHD

-2960 ESRLHTRLAAAMGRT
+2960 ESTLHTRLASVLGRT
-2975 EGNPMYVV
+2975 PGNPLYVV

-3004 GDMFRTSRIPAN
+3004 GDMFRTSHIPAN
-3016 RSLDCVDPEMASAP
+3016 RALDCVDPEMASSP
-3030 NLVWLREPLQL
+3030 ELVWLREPLKL
-3041 NRTVKAGLLTSLGFG
+3041 SRTVKAGLLTSLGFG

-3071 VAVENQLGA
+3071 TAVAAQLGEPA
-3080 EAAEAWVARASDRLR
+3080 AAEWVERASERLR

-3118 RFADDVDID
+3118 RFADGVDID
-3127 VAEPDMLLNP
+3127 EAEPAMLLDP
-3137 DARAG
+3137 EARAG
-3142 EDGLLR
+3142 ADGLFR